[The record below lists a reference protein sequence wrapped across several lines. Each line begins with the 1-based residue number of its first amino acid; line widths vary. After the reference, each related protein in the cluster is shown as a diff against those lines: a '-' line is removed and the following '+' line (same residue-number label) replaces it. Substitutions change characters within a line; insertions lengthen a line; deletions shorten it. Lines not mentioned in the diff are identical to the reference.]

1 MDEHGPADHEVYE
14 TYESE
19 APVTLEPED
28 VPPERRHEFRF
39 DPVLTMFDG
48 PWIVRRSP
56 GMGTAVRCAAITFLL
71 AIIALIATDRT
82 IGPGILDGN
91 IVMGTLILG
100 ALATALL
107 WVLAGGLM
115 RGRALHVPSGRR
127 YARVQVRG
135 SGDHGFAART
145 FTEVAAGT
153 ATAAS
158 VVGDG
163 RIGADIG
170 VVHTR
175 VYQCSRPAEVW
186 AAVHFV
192 APDGVITAWPPVPIT
207 FDEAIAL
214 TPANSGSTAVDVS
227 AIGD

>member
-1 MDEHGPADHEVYE
+1 MDEHGPHETRE
-14 TYESE
+14 QE
-19 APVTLEPED
+19 ALVTLEPGD
-28 VPPERRHEFRF
+28 VPPERRHAFRF

-56 GMGTAVRCAAITFLL
+56 GLGTAVRCAAIAFLL
-71 AIIALIATDRT
+71 AITVLIATDRT
-82 IGPGILDGN
+82 VGQGILDGN
-91 IVMGTLILG
+91 VVMGTLILG

-107 WVLAGGLM
+107 WVLGSALM

-127 YARVQVRG
+127 YARIQVRG

-153 ATAAS
+153 ATAES

-170 VVHTR
+170 DVHTR
-175 VYQCSRPAEVW
+175 VYQCSGAAEVW

-192 APDGVITAWPPVPIT
+192 APDGVVTAWPPVPIT

-214 TPANSGSTAVDVS
+214 TPANGGSTAVDVS
-227 AIGD
+227 ASGS